1 LKTKN
6 LMQKYVDPP
15 QSKKLSTPLD
25 EMLKKVGGG
34 GCVVGR
40 EKVWSLA
47 FADDLVI
54 VAKSEREVKEMTT
67 KSLESMRGRKS

>member
-1 LKTKN
+1 VRQGCPLRRLIFTI
-6 LMQKYVDPP
+6 YVADM
-15 QSKKLSTPLD
+15 D

-34 GCVVGR
+34 GSVVVR

-67 KSLESMRGRKS
+67 KSLESM

>member
-1 LKTKN
+1 
-6 LMQKYVDPP
+6 
-15 QSKKLSTPLD
+15 
-25 EMLKKVGGG
+25 
-34 GCVVGR
+34 VVGR

-54 VAKSEREVKEMTT
+54 VAKNEREVKEMTT